1 MPVVTPNDPVA
12 QLLKEYDYLK
22 NGRSNW
28 ENYWQQIADLMVPRR
43 SDFTVRH
50 SAGQERRNKIFDST
64 PSRALTRFA
73 SGLHNILTPSAAPW
87 FVLKPAFRPLE
98 NNRSV
103 QLWLEEVQ
111 KLVQEEFGKPGSNF
125 HPAAYEYFTDL
136 GAFGTAVM
144 FVEDIPGQGPYFRHF
159 PLSDCMLATNSLGKI
174 DTVFRAYKQTAKELV
189 ERFPVD
195 SLPEKVLKAM
205 EKGSIYDSFDMIHV
219 VKPYESL
226 KPGPMLAVKKPWVSL
241 HICKDQNMM
250 VGMNGYDEFPYV
262 CSRWSRNA
270 LEIYGR
276 GPGTDALADVRMLN
290 EMEKTF
296 LKGVHKAVSP
306 PLMVPDDGFL
316 APIRTTPDAI
326 NYYRPGFQGNEMI
339 FQMPSVGRIEYAE
352 AKMTQVREAISQTFY
367 LDLLELPGPVASD
380 GDVLRFTATEIA
392 MRQRDRLIVLGPIV
406 ARQEAEFLGPLLD
419 RTMKVMTRAGKL
431 PFPPE
436 ELGNIDFRIEY
447 VNPVAVSMR
456 SVELN
461 AISQLMQFIMPLAQI
476 DPEVIGRLNTSRITE
491 LGAEILRAPASA
503 VYTEEEARIIAQQK
517 QQEQQQLMQA
527 DMELND
533 AEVASK
539 RASAMESMAK
549 AQKESAA
556 A

>member
-12 QLLKEYDYLK
+12 QLLKEYDHLRT
-22 NGRSNW
+22 GRSNW

-43 SDFTVRH
+43 SDFTTKQTQ
-50 SAGQERRNKIFDST
+50 GQERRNKIFDST
-64 PSRALTRFA
+64 PCRALTRFA

-98 NNRSV
+98 RNRSV

-136 GAFGTAVM
+136 GAFGTAIM
-144 FVEDIPGQGPYFRHF
+144 FIEDIPGQGPYFRHF
-159 PLSDCMLATNSLGKI
+159 PLSDCMLALNNLGKV
-174 DTVFRAYKQTAKELV
+174 DTVFRSYKMTAKEMT
-189 ERFPVD
+189 EKFPVEN
-195 SLPEKVLKAM
+195 LPEKVLKAM
-205 EKGSIYDSFDMIHV
+205 EKGSIYDTYEMIHV
-219 VKPYESL
+219 VKPYASI
-226 KPGPMLAVKKPWVSL
+226 KPGPLLAVQKPYVSL

-352 AKMTQVREAISQTFY
+352 AKMTQVRESINQTFY

-406 ARQEAEFLGPLLD
+406 ARQEAEFWD
-419 RTMKVMTRAGKL
+419 H
-431 PFPPE
+431 
-436 ELGNIDFRIEY
+436 Y
-447 VNPVAVSMR
+447 W
-456 SVELN
+456 
-461 AISQLMQFIMPLAQI
+461 
-476 DPEVIGRLNTSRITE
+476 IGL
-491 LGAEILRAPASA
+491 
-503 VYTEEEARIIAQQK
+503 
-517 QQEQQQLMQA
+517 
-527 DMELND
+527 
-533 AEVASK
+533 
-539 RASAMESMAK
+539 
-549 AQKESAA
+549 
-556 A
+556 